1 MAKKKVKNKRPS
13 EKWKKY
19 KVSGD
24 NLTKERNCPKC
35 GPGTFL
41 GNHKDRVFC
50 GACHYTEM
58 KSAPKPV
65 Q

>member
-1 MAKKKVKNKRPS
+1 MAKTKVKNKRPS

-24 NLTKERNCPKC
+24 KLERARTCPKC

-41 GNHKDRVFC
+41 ADHKNRLFC
-50 GACHYTEM
+50 GSCHYTEM
-58 KSAPKPV
+58 KSK
-65 Q
+65 